1 MSRIVDQKKQQ
12 GSVASFIVTGV
23 LLSTVFIGSIVA
35 VKKQFGT
42 NKSDSNDVTKIA
54 KTEDK
59 KVSDNTSTSTSTSKS
74 KSKSKES
81 TSKDT
86 GNNNKKTESQKKP
99 DSLDNNQ
106 AEQKKLEEEAKKK
119 SEIEKQQNQIG
130 TPQQSTSNQEL
141 QNQSQQTQLSGAS
154 SEALP
159 TTGPIED
166 IFMMVIG
173 AVAIFGSGY
182 VYYHYGYGR
191 K

>member
-1 MSRIVDQKKQQ
+1 MFMSRIVDQKKQQ

-42 NKSDSNDVTKIA
+42 NKSDSNDATKIA

-74 KSKSKES
+74 KES

-86 GNNNKKTESQKKP
+86 GNNNKETESQKKP
-99 DSLDNNQ
+99 DSLKNNQ
-106 AEQKKLEEEAKKK
+106 AEQKKVEEEAKKK
-119 SEIEKQQNQIG
+119 SDTEKQQNQTG
-130 TPQQSTSNQEL
+130 APQQSNPNQEL
-141 QNQSQQTQLSGAS
+141 QNQNQQTQLSGAS

>member
-1 MSRIVDQKKQQ
+1 MFMSRIVDQKKQQ

-42 NKSDSNDVTKIA
+42 NKSDSNDATKIA

-74 KSKSKES
+74 KSKES

-86 GNNNKKTESQKKP
+86 GNNNKETESQKKP
-99 DSLDNNQ
+99 DSLKNNQ

-119 SEIEKQQNQIG
+119 SDTEKQQNQTG
-130 TPQQSTSNQEL
+130 APQQSNPNQEL
-141 QNQSQQTQLSGAS
+141 QNQNQQTQLSGAS

>member
-1 MSRIVDQKKQQ
+1 MFMSRIVDQKKQQ

-59 KVSDNTSTSTSTSKS
+59 KVGDNTSTSSSTSTSKES
-74 KSKSKES
+74 TQKES

-86 GNNNKKTESQKKP
+86 GNNNKETESRKKP
-99 DSLDNNQ
+99 DSLDNHQ
-106 AEQKKLEEEAKKK
+106 SEQKK
-119 SEIEKQQNQIG
+119 SETEKQQNQAG
-130 TPQQSTSNQEL
+130 APQQSNPNQEL

>member
-1 MSRIVDQKKQQ
+1 MFMSRIVDQKKQQ

-54 KTEDK
+54 KTEYK
-59 KVSDNTSTSTSTSKS
+59 KVGDNTSTS

-86 GNNNKKTESQKKP
+86 GNNNKETKSQEKP

-119 SEIEKQQNQIG
+119 SETEKQQNQAG
-130 TPQQSTSNQEL
+130 APHQSNPNQEL

>member
-42 NKSDSNDVTKIA
+42 NKSSSNDVTKIA

-59 KVSDNTSTSTSTSKS
+59 KAGDNTSTSKS
-74 KSKSKES
+74 KESTQKES

-86 GNNNKKTESQKKP
+86 GNNNKETESRKKP
-99 DSLDNNQ
+99 DSLDNHQ
-106 AEQKKLEEEAKKK
+106 FEQKK
-119 SEIEKQQNQIG
+119 SDTEKQQNQTG
-130 TPQQSTSNQEL
+130 APQQSTSNQEL

>member
-1 MSRIVDQKKQQ
+1 MFMSRIVDQKKQQ

-42 NKSDSNDVTKIA
+42 NKSDSNDATKIA

-74 KSKSKES
+74 KES

-86 GNNNKKTESQKKP
+86 GNNNKETESQKKP
-99 DSLDNNQ
+99 DSLKNNQ

-119 SEIEKQQNQIG
+119 SDTEKQQNQTG
-130 TPQQSTSNQEL
+130 APQQSNPNQEL
-141 QNQSQQTQLSGAS
+141 QNQNQQTQLSGAS

>member
-42 NKSDSNDVTKIA
+42 NKSGSNDVTKIA

-59 KVSDNTSTSTSTSKS
+59 KVGDNTSTSKS
-74 KSKSKES
+74 KESTQKES

-86 GNNNKKTESQKKP
+86 GNNNKETESRKKP
-99 DSLDNNQ
+99 DSLDNHQ
-106 AEQKKLEEEAKKK
+106 SEQKK
-119 SEIEKQQNQIG
+119 SETEKQQNQAG
-130 TPQQSTSNQEL
+130 APQQSNPNQEL

>member
-1 MSRIVDQKKQQ
+1 MFMSRIVDQKKQQ

-59 KVSDNTSTSTSTSKS
+59 KVSDNTSTS
-74 KSKSKES
+74 KSKES

-86 GNNNKKTESQKKP
+86 GNNNKETESQKKP
-99 DSLDNNQ
+99 DSLDNHQ
-106 AEQKKLEEEAKKK
+106 SEQKK
-119 SEIEKQQNQIG
+119 SETEKQQNQTG
-130 TPQQSTSNQEL
+130 APQQSTSNQEL
-141 QNQSQQTQLSGAS
+141 QNQNQQTKLSGAS

>member
-59 KVSDNTSTSTSTSKS
+59 KIGDNIST
-74 KSKSKES
+74 SKES

-99 DSLDNNQ
+99 DSLKNNQ
-106 AEQKKLEEEAKKK
+106 AEQKKIEEEAKKK
-119 SEIEKQQNQIG
+119 SDTEKQQNQTG
-130 TPQQSTSNQEL
+130 APQQSTSNQEL

>member
-1 MSRIVDQKKQQ
+1 MFMSRIVDQKKQQ

-42 NKSDSNDVTKIA
+42 NKSDSNDATKIA

-74 KSKSKES
+74 KES

-86 GNNNKKTESQKKP
+86 GNNNKETEAQKKP
-99 DSLDNNQ
+99 DSLKNNQ

-119 SEIEKQQNQIG
+119 SDTEKQQNQTG
-130 TPQQSTSNQEL
+130 APQQSNPNQEL
-141 QNQSQQTQLSGAS
+141 QNQNQQTQLSGAS

>member
-42 NKSDSNDVTKIA
+42 NKSDSNDATKIA

-59 KVSDNTSTSTSTSKS
+59 KVSDNTSTST
-74 KSKSKES
+74 SKSKES

-119 SEIEKQQNQIG
+119 SETEKQQNQAG
-130 TPQQSTSNQEL
+130 APQQSNPNQEL

>member
-74 KSKSKES
+74 KES

-86 GNNNKKTESQKKP
+86 GNNNKETESQKKP
-99 DSLDNNQ
+99 DSLKNNQ

-119 SEIEKQQNQIG
+119 SDTEKQQNQTG
-130 TPQQSTSNQEL
+130 APQQSTSNQEL
-141 QNQSQQTQLSGAS
+141 QNQNQQTKLSGAS

>member
-59 KVSDNTSTSTSTSKS
+59 KIGDNTSTSKS
-74 KSKSKES
+74 KESTQKEF

-86 GNNNKKTESQKKP
+86 GNNNKETESRKKP
-99 DSLDNNQ
+99 DSLDNHQ
-106 AEQKKLEEEAKKK
+106 SEQKK
-119 SEIEKQQNQIG
+119 SETEKQQNQAG
-130 TPQQSTSNQEL
+130 APQQSNPNQEL

>member
-1 MSRIVDQKKQQ
+1 MFMSRIVDQKKQQ

-54 KTEDK
+54 KTEYK
-59 KVSDNTSTSTSTSKS
+59 KVGDNTSTSKS

-86 GNNNKKTESQKKP
+86 GNNNKETKSQEKP

-119 SEIEKQQNQIG
+119 SETEKQQNQAG
-130 TPQQSTSNQEL
+130 APHQSNPNQEL

>member
-59 KVSDNTSTSTSTSKS
+59 KVSDNTSTS
-74 KSKSKES
+74 KSKES

-86 GNNNKKTESQKKP
+86 GNNNKETESQKKP
-99 DSLDNNQ
+99 DSLDNHQ
-106 AEQKKLEEEAKKK
+106 SEQKK
-119 SEIEKQQNQIG
+119 SDTEKQQNQTG
-130 TPQQSTSNQEL
+130 APQQSTSNQEL

>member
-1 MSRIVDQKKQQ
+1 MFMSRIVDQKKQQ
-12 GSVASFIVTGV
+12 ESVASFIVTGV

-59 KVSDNTSTSTSTSKS
+59 KIGDNIST
-74 KSKSKES
+74 SKES

-99 DSLDNNQ
+99 DSLKNNQ

-119 SEIEKQQNQIG
+119 SDTEKQQNQTG
-130 TPQQSTSNQEL
+130 APQQSTSNQEL

>member
-59 KVSDNTSTSTSTSKS
+59 KVSDNTSTSKS
-74 KSKSKES
+74 KESTQKES

-86 GNNNKKTESQKKP
+86 GNNNKETESRKKP
-99 DSLDNNQ
+99 DSLDNHQ
-106 AEQKKLEEEAKKK
+106 FEQKK
-119 SEIEKQQNQIG
+119 SDTEKQQNQTG
-130 TPQQSTSNQEL
+130 APQQSTSNQEL

>member
-1 MSRIVDQKKQQ
+1 MFMSRIVDQKKQQ
-12 GSVASFIVTGV
+12 GSVASFIVTGI

-59 KVSDNTSTSTSTSKS
+59 KVGDNTSTSKESTQ
-74 KSKSKES
+74 KES

-86 GNNNKKTESQKKP
+86 GNNNKETESRKKP
-99 DSLDNNQ
+99 DSLDNHQ
-106 AEQKKLEEEAKKK
+106 SEQKK
-119 SEIEKQQNQIG
+119 SETEKQQNQAG
-130 TPQQSTSNQEL
+130 APQQSNPNQEL

>member
-42 NKSDSNDVTKIA
+42 NKSDSNDATKIA

-59 KVSDNTSTSTSTSKS
+59 KVSDNTSTS
-74 KSKSKES
+74 KSKES
-81 TSKDT
+81 TQKEFTSKDT
-86 GNNNKKTESQKKP
+86 GNNNKETESRKKP
-99 DSLDNNQ
+99 DSLDNHQ
-106 AEQKKLEEEAKKK
+106 SEQKK
-119 SEIEKQQNQIG
+119 SETEKQQNQAG
-130 TPQQSTSNQEL
+130 APQQSNPNQEL

>member
-1 MSRIVDQKKQQ
+1 MFMSRIVDQKKQQ

-42 NKSDSNDVTKIA
+42 NKSDSNDATKI
-54 KTEDK
+54 
-59 KVSDNTSTSTSTSKS
+59 
-74 KSKSKES
+74 S

-86 GNNNKKTESQKKP
+86 GNNNKETESQKKP
-99 DSLDNNQ
+99 DSLKNNQ

-119 SEIEKQQNQIG
+119 SDTEKQQNQTG
-130 TPQQSTSNQEL
+130 APQQSNPNQEL
-141 QNQSQQTQLSGAS
+141 QNQNQQTQLSGAS

>member
-12 GSVASFIVTGV
+12 GSVASFIVTGI

-59 KVSDNTSTSTSTSKS
+59 KVGDNTSTSKESTQ
-74 KSKSKES
+74 KES

-86 GNNNKKTESQKKP
+86 GNNNKETESRKKP
-99 DSLDNNQ
+99 DSLDNHQ
-106 AEQKKLEEEAKKK
+106 SEQKK
-119 SEIEKQQNQIG
+119 SETEKQQNQAG
-130 TPQQSTSNQEL
+130 APQQSNPNQEL

>member
-1 MSRIVDQKKQQ
+1 MFMSRIVDQKKQQ

-59 KVSDNTSTSTSTSKS
+59 KVSDNTSTSKS
-74 KSKSKES
+74 KESTQKES

-86 GNNNKKTESQKKP
+86 GNNNKETESRKKP
-99 DSLDNNQ
+99 DSLDNHQ
-106 AEQKKLEEEAKKK
+106 SEQKK
-119 SEIEKQQNQIG
+119 SETEKQQNQAG
-130 TPQQSTSNQEL
+130 APQQSNPNQEL

>member
-42 NKSDSNDVTKIA
+42 NKSGSNDVTKIA

-59 KVSDNTSTSTSTSKS
+59 KVGDNTSTSKESTQ
-74 KSKSKES
+74 KES

-86 GNNNKKTESQKKP
+86 GNNNKETESRKKP
-99 DSLDNNQ
+99 DSLDNHQ
-106 AEQKKLEEEAKKK
+106 SEQKK
-119 SEIEKQQNQIG
+119 SETEKQQNQAG
-130 TPQQSTSNQEL
+130 APQQSNPNQEL

>member
-1 MSRIVDQKKQQ
+1 MFMSRIVDQKKQQ

-59 KVSDNTSTSTSTSKS
+59 KIGDNIST
-74 KSKSKES
+74 SKSKES

-86 GNNNKKTESQKKP
+86 GNNNKETESQKKP
-99 DSLDNNQ
+99 DSLKNNQ
-106 AEQKKLEEEAKKK
+106 AEQKK
-119 SEIEKQQNQIG
+119 SETEKQQNQSG
-130 TPQQSTSNQEL
+130 APQQSNPNQEL

-182 VYYHYGYGR
+182 IYYHYGYGR

>member
-42 NKSDSNDVTKIA
+42 NKSDSNDATKIA

-74 KSKSKES
+74 KES

-86 GNNNKKTESQKKP
+86 GNNNKETESQKKP
-99 DSLDNNQ
+99 DSLKNNQ

-119 SEIEKQQNQIG
+119 SDTEKQQNQTG
-130 TPQQSTSNQEL
+130 APQQSNPNQEL
-141 QNQSQQTQLSGAS
+141 QNQNQQTQLSGAS

>member
-1 MSRIVDQKKQQ
+1 MFMSRIVDQKKQQ

-59 KVSDNTSTSTSTSKS
+59 KVSDNTSTS
-74 KSKSKES
+74 KSKES

-86 GNNNKKTESQKKP
+86 GNNNKETESQKKP
-99 DSLDNNQ
+99 DSLDNHQ
-106 AEQKKLEEEAKKK
+106 SEQKK
-119 SEIEKQQNQIG
+119 SETEKQQNQAG
-130 TPQQSTSNQEL
+130 APQQSNPNQEL

-182 VYYHYGYGR
+182 IYYHYGYGR

>member
-42 NKSDSNDVTKIA
+42 NKSGSNDVTKIA

-59 KVSDNTSTSTSTSKS
+59 KVGDNTSTSKS
-74 KSKSKES
+74 KESTQKES

-86 GNNNKKTESQKKP
+86 GNNNKETESRKKP
-99 DSLDNNQ
+99 DSLDNHQ
-106 AEQKKLEEEAKKK
+106 SEQKK
-119 SEIEKQQNQIG
+119 SETEKQQNQAG
-130 TPQQSTSNQEL
+130 VPQQSNPNQEL
-141 QNQSQQTQLSGAS
+141 QNQNQQTKLSGAS

>member
-59 KVSDNTSTSTSTSKS
+59 KVGDNTSTSTSKESTQ
-74 KSKSKES
+74 KES

-86 GNNNKKTESQKKP
+86 GNNNKETESRKKP
-99 DSLDNNQ
+99 DSLDNHQ
-106 AEQKKLEEEAKKK
+106 SEQKK
-119 SEIEKQQNQIG
+119 SETEKQQNQAG
-130 TPQQSTSNQEL
+130 APQQSNPNQEL

>member
-1 MSRIVDQKKQQ
+1 MFMSRIVDQKKQQ

-59 KVSDNTSTSTSTSKS
+59 KVSDNTSTS
-74 KSKSKES
+74 KSKES

-86 GNNNKKTESQKKP
+86 GNNNKETESQKKP
-99 DSLDNNQ
+99 DSLDNHQ
-106 AEQKKLEEEAKKK
+106 SEQKK
-119 SEIEKQQNQIG
+119 SETEKQQNQAG
-130 TPQQSTSNQEL
+130 APQQSNPNQEL

>member
-59 KVSDNTSTSTSTSKS
+59 KVSDNTSTS

-86 GNNNKKTESQKKP
+86 GNNNKETESQKKP
-99 DSLDNNQ
+99 DSLKNNQ

-119 SEIEKQQNQIG
+119 SDTEKQQNQTG

>member
-1 MSRIVDQKKQQ
+1 MFMSRIVDQKKQQ

-42 NKSDSNDVTKIA
+42 NKSSSNDVTKIA

-59 KVSDNTSTSTSTSKS
+59 KAGDNTSTSKS
-74 KSKSKES
+74 KESTQKES

-86 GNNNKKTESQKKP
+86 GNNNKETESRKKP
-99 DSLDNNQ
+99 DSLDNHQ
-106 AEQKKLEEEAKKK
+106 FEQKK
-119 SEIEKQQNQIG
+119 SETEKQQNQAG
-130 TPQQSTSNQEL
+130 APQQSNPNQEL

>member
-1 MSRIVDQKKQQ
+1 MFMSRIVDQKKQQ

-42 NKSDSNDVTKIA
+42 NKSESNDVTKIA

-59 KVSDNTSTSTSTSKS
+59 KIGDNKY
-74 KSKSKES
+74 KSKES

-86 GNNNKKTESQKKP
+86 GNNNKETESQKKP

-119 SEIEKQQNQIG
+119 SDTEKQQNQTG
-130 TPQQSTSNQEL
+130 APQQSTSNQEL
-141 QNQSQQTQLSGAS
+141 QNQNQQTKLSGAS

>member
-59 KVSDNTSTSTSTSKS
+59 KVSDNTSTS
-74 KSKSKES
+74 KSKES

-86 GNNNKKTESQKKP
+86 GNNNKETESQKKP
-99 DSLDNNQ
+99 DSLDNHQ
-106 AEQKKLEEEAKKK
+106 SEQKK
-119 SEIEKQQNQIG
+119 SETEKQQNQTG
-130 TPQQSTSNQEL
+130 APQQSTSNQEL

>member
-42 NKSDSNDVTKIA
+42 NKSESNDVTKIA

-59 KVSDNTSTSTSTSKS
+59 KVGDNTSTSKS
-74 KSKSKES
+74 KESTQKES

-86 GNNNKKTESQKKP
+86 GNNNKETESRKKP
-99 DSLDNNQ
+99 DSLDNHQ
-106 AEQKKLEEEAKKK
+106 SEQKK
-119 SEIEKQQNQIG
+119 SETEKQQNQTG
-130 TPQQSTSNQEL
+130 APQQSTSNQEL

>member
-1 MSRIVDQKKQQ
+1 MFMSRIVDQKKQQ

-42 NKSDSNDVTKIA
+42 NKSDSNDATKIA

-74 KSKSKES
+74 KES

-86 GNNNKKTESQKKP
+86 GNNNKETESQKKP
-99 DSLDNNQ
+99 DSLKNNQ

-119 SEIEKQQNQIG
+119 SDTEKQQNQTG
-130 TPQQSTSNQEL
+130 APQQSTSNQEL

>member
-1 MSRIVDQKKQQ
+1 MFMSRIVDQKKQQ

-59 KVSDNTSTSTSTSKS
+59 KVSDNTSTS

-86 GNNNKKTESQKKP
+86 GNNNKETESQKKP
-99 DSLDNNQ
+99 DSLKNNQ

-119 SEIEKQQNQIG
+119 SDTEKQQNQTG

>member
-1 MSRIVDQKKQQ
+1 MSRIADQKKQQ

-59 KVSDNTSTSTSTSKS
+59 KVGDNTSTSTSTSKES
-74 KSKSKES
+74 TQKES

-86 GNNNKKTESQKKP
+86 GNNNKETESRKKP
-99 DSLDNNQ
+99 DSLDNHQ
-106 AEQKKLEEEAKKK
+106 SEQKK
-119 SEIEKQQNQIG
+119 SETEKQQNQAG
-130 TPQQSTSNQEL
+130 APQQSNPNQEL

>member
-42 NKSDSNDVTKIA
+42 NKSDSNDATKIA

-59 KVSDNTSTSTSTSKS
+59 KVSDNTSTSTS

-86 GNNNKKTESQKKP
+86 GNNNKETESQKKP
-99 DSLDNNQ
+99 DSLKNNQ

-119 SEIEKQQNQIG
+119 SDTEKQQNQAG
-130 TPQQSTSNQEL
+130 APQQSNPNQEL

>member
-1 MSRIVDQKKQQ
+1 MFMSRIVDQKKQQ

-59 KVSDNTSTSTSTSKS
+59 KVSDNTSTS
-74 KSKSKES
+74 KSKES

-86 GNNNKKTESQKKP
+86 GNNNKETESQKKP
-99 DSLDNNQ
+99 DSLDNHQ
-106 AEQKKLEEEAKKK
+106 SEQKK
-119 SEIEKQQNQIG
+119 SDTEKQQNQTG
-130 TPQQSTSNQEL
+130 APQQSTSNQEL

>member
-1 MSRIVDQKKQQ
+1 MFMSRIVDQKKQQ

-74 KSKSKES
+74 KES

-86 GNNNKKTESQKKP
+86 GNNNKETESQKKP
-99 DSLDNNQ
+99 DSLKNNQ

-119 SEIEKQQNQIG
+119 SDTEKQQNQTG
-130 TPQQSTSNQEL
+130 APQQSTSNQEL